1 MPNYNFL
8 NEKSG
13 ETFEMFFQ
21 SYKMKDEYLKDNP
34 DVKQQIVSTPGI
46 VSGVSGS
53 KPDESFRD
61 VLRNIDRRAG
71 RNSKVNTW

>member
-1 MPNYNFL
+1 MPTYSFKNT
-8 NEKSG
+8 ETG
-13 ETFEMFFQ
+13 ELFEMFFTG
-21 SYKMKDEYLKDNP
+21 YKKKDEYLAEHP
-34 DVKQQIVSTPGI
+34 EVIQQIQAPGI
-46 VSGVSGS
+46 VSGVAGT